1 MLELNEKEKQK
12 IKVIEQVI
20 NKEITQKQ
28 ASLKLEISDRQVRR
42 LVVVYNKEGKEG
54 FIHKNRGKVSNKKV
68 STEIKEKIVDTYI
81 NEYADYN
88 FTHFYEEQ
96 GMKFGISFSA
106 MNTIFQNNEIISP
119 LAQHKTVKVYNER
132 MKNAI
137 KEQTISAEQ
146 KQVFEQRQKEEIE
159 KHIRRSTLHYSFGEE
174 VQMDA
179 AFWIWF
185 SNIETALHLA
195 VDKATKKVLYGWF
208 SKEET
213 TESYM
218 ILLMNIILL
227 YGLPQKI
234 KTDKRSSF
242 SVNNARSSKSKLNVT
257 QFKRICEDLDIH
269 LVCNSN
275 PLFKPNVERE
285 NGTFKGR
292 LKAELNHNHIT
303 TMEEANKYL
312 NEIFISKMNERFSYD
327 INPDKNVMQENT
339 YSPEELNIIIS
350 IRTKRI
356 IDNASSIKYFSK
368 YYLPIDDETGEVMS
382 FTKGTGCIVV
392 NTYDKKLLCIINNEL
407 HSLFKIEKPEPKKYE
422 KVEYDKRHIGHKP
435 SSNHPWKNG
444 H

>member
-146 KQVFEQRQKEEIE
+146 
-159 KHIRRSTLHYSFGEE
+159 
-174 VQMDA
+174 
-179 AFWIWF
+179 
-185 SNIETALHLA
+185 
-195 VDKATKKVLYGWF
+195 
-208 SKEET
+208 
-213 TESYM
+213 
-218 ILLMNIILL
+218 
-227 YGLPQKI
+227 
-234 KTDKRSSF
+234 
-242 SVNNARSSKSKLNVT
+242 
-257 QFKRICEDLDIH
+257 
-269 LVCNSN
+269 
-275 PLFKPNVERE
+275 
-285 NGTFKGR
+285 
-292 LKAELNHNHIT
+292 
-303 TMEEANKYL
+303 NKYL
-312 NEIFISKMNERFSYD
+312 NK
-327 INPDKNVMQENT
+327 
-339 YSPEELNIIIS
+339 
-350 IRTKRI
+350 
-356 IDNASSIKYFSK
+356 
-368 YYLPIDDETGEVMS
+368 
-382 FTKGTGCIVV
+382 
-392 NTYDKKLLCIINNEL
+392 DKK
-407 HSLFKIEKPEPKKYE
+407 KK
-422 KVEYDKRHIGHKP
+422 
-435 SSNHPWKNG
+435 
-444 H
+444 